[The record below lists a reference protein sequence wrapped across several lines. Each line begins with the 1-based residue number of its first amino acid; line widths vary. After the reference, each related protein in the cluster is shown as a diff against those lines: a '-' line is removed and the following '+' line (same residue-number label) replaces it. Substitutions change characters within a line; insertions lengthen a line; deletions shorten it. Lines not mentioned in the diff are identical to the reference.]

1 MMTMSVLEKYVVMLN
16 DSTENCPLS
25 ASVHYQGRPIESMPP
40 TIAGLFQH
48 TKQAIYQSMAT
59 SQRLTFAGR
68 QGGRNAVADWARL
81 ATSSGPAIHD
91 PRSRKRTFRRER
103 TCG

>member
-16 DSTENCPLS
+16 DSTET
-25 ASVHYQGRPIESMPP
+25 VHCQHLFTTKARPIESMPP